1 MNAQLPSA
9 CATDGDAS
17 GTRTEV
23 SSNEPA
29 FAQSALPDDWRER
42 LPSPSSYYKRH
53 VEKLAPVNS
62 TGWAQGCCPFH
73 EDRVASIS
81 VQLNGAR
88 GNWHCFAGCGAGDMV
103 EFHQRAT
110 GLPFVRAVRDLL
122 GLPTPYTA
130 AIGNYTETPEQAA
143 RRLAAPALSQGYV
156 WQALHAYQSAEGKP
170 ILWRIRLKHPKPAK
184 ATHDKWIRPMHQAS
198 NGYVLGNPNKPAHGW
213 PLYRLPM
220 LLADATSTIFIVEG
234 ESCADAL
241 ANLGVLVATS
251 GSCDSATGA
260 DWSPLRGRRCV
271 IWADNDGPGAHYA
284 HVVAAKLRVL
294 SCDVR
299 MIDLG
304 ALSLPEK
311 GDCVD
316 WLKDHPTAT
325 ADDML
330 ALRTIDVPMLQVENS
345 RAGSE
350 DMAIINA
357 AIERTQTD
365 PEAAYSKETIA
376 ALVRLKVQDPAEFIR
391 ARRRLKAAHSQVT
404 LSDIDR
410 LIQANGSESQMGTA
424 STTDLLVEMVRRHA
438 ELFHSPAGDAFA
450 TIKDKSDGREVAQ
463 TWALTS
469 SGFTEWM
476 AARAWNELQLA
487 IGDAVRNAAIAT
499 LAGIAKFDGG
509 EFAVYLRCAP
519 SEDGAGTV
527 LDLTNDH
534 WQAVEITRVGWS
546 VVDQTKVRF
555 WRPKN
560 ARPLPLPAR
569 GGDLPELW
577 RFANVAESDRP
588 LVLAWLLESFRPS
601 TDFPILEL
609 VAEQGCAKSVTQTV
623 LRNLVD
629 PNEVPLRAA
638 PKAVEDVFIAAR
650 NGWLASFNNLSRLTS
665 QQQDAL
671 CSLATPG
678 GYASRTLY
686 TNGEETAW
694 NTQRPVVI
702 NGISTLATAP
712 DLVDRTIHIEPP
724 HLTEYKKA
732 SDLWAEF
739 SEAQPR
745 ILGALL
751 DLFATTL
758 GKLPEVHIAKPP
770 RLADFAHLGEAMMQ
784 AKGAEPG
791 IFMTLY
797 NANREHAALRSLDAS
812 PVAQAVM
819 SLIDQ
824 RGWWEGTYKALLDA
838 LASYRPDSEAWPRSA
853 RGLADALRRSAPS
866 LRLAGY
872 SVADNSTRRTDGYH
886 VALAKRHPEHG

>member
-1 MNAQLPSA
+1 MSAQLPSA
-9 CATDGDAS
+9 GSTVGDAS
-17 GTRTEV
+17 RAHAEATRAEATPV
-23 SSNEPA
+23 QP
-29 FAQSALPDDWRER
+29 ALPGNWREC
-42 LPSPSSYYKRH
+42 LPNPAGYYKQRI
-53 VEKLAPVNS
+53 ESLTPANS
-62 TGWAQGCCPFH
+62 AGWAQGRCPFH
-73 EDRVASIS
+73 DDNVASIS
-81 VQLNGAR
+81 VQLDGAR
-88 GNWHCFAGCGAGDMV
+88 GNWRCFAGCGTGDMV
-103 EFHQRAT
+103 EFHQRVT
-110 GLPFVRAVRDLL
+110 GLPFVSAVRDLL
-122 GLPTPYTA
+122 ALPTLHITA
-130 AIGNYTETPEQAA
+130 TGSRTETPEQAA
-143 RRLAAPALSQGYV
+143 RRFAAPALNHGYT
-156 WQALHAYQSAEGKP
+156 WQALHEYQSADGEP
-170 ILWRIRLKHPKPAK
+170 FLWRIRLKHPKSAD
-184 ATHDKWIRPMHQAS
+184 ATRDKWIRPMHRAF
-198 NGYVLGNPNKPAHGW
+198 NGYVLGNPDRPSRGW
-213 PLYRLPM
+213 PIYRLPE
-220 LLADATSTIFIVEG
+220 LAANTSAPVVIVEG

-241 ANLGVLVATS
+241 VALGIVATTS
-251 GSCDSATGA
+251 GSCDSAGGA
-260 DWSPLRGRRCV
+260 DWTPLRGRHCIV
-271 IWADNDGPGAHYA
+271 WPDNDGPGTKYA
-284 HVVAAKLRVL
+284 CAVTAKLHML
-294 SCDVR
+294 GCDVR
-299 MIDLG
+299 MIDVGEL
-304 ALSLPEK
+304 ALPEK

-316 WLKDHPTAT
+316 WLNDHPSAT
-325 ADDML
+325 SDDVL
-330 ALRTIDVPMLQVENS
+330 SLPTVEVPALRERND
-345 RAGSE
+345 AGGSE
-350 DMAIINA
+350 ALTIIEA

-410 LIQANGSESQMGTA
+410 LIQANGSEFQMGTA

-560 ARPLPLPAR
+560 ARPLPLPER

-650 NGWLASFNNLSRLTS
+650 NGWLASFNNLSRLTA

-724 HLTEYKKA
+724 RLMEYKKS

-739 SEAQPR
+739 TEVQPR

-751 DLFATTL
+751 DLFAAML
-758 GKLPEVHIAKPP
+758 FKLPSVHIEKPP

-784 AKGAEPG
+784 VQGAEPG
-791 IFMTLY
+791 AFMALY

-824 RGWWEGTYKALLDA
+824 RGWWEGTYKTLLEA

-872 SVADNSTRRTDGYH
+872 SVADDSTRRTDGYH